1 MDNYDLS
8 NLPLLSQ
15 SADSRDYD
23 PWLTEEQN
31 RRATFSRRSTV
42 VSAPEQA
49 KRQQLPWISDEQISE
64 QKLLADFDISLSPN
78 ILDPL
83 IADELKDP
91 FAELAAYQPLS
102 FDDDTGQPLESNL
115 GLFGDI
121 NISDALLA
129 EPEGN
134 DVLEQPEQSQGKS
147 DAKGIVISESV
158 TPDTV
163 SGERQGKR
171 RLAFESVEP
180 RKVIIIGMPEPSI
193 EQSIE
198 RHFQKSL
205 RKSAR
210 LSQKKQELRS
220 TQTELLRSP
229 QGVATSSQSAAT
241 PEKSATSREDIEP
254 GTDQSLLDR
263 IKRET
268 NELIVIREG
277 ERKQFMCGYP
287 NCSYISSKLT
297 SLRKHIFNHIRIS
310 RYKCTHPECGDN
322 RYFRDAS
329 TLKRHVQS
337 HTHERSYTR
346 KNFRRQN
353 PDESLRERVKRETE
367 KWIAVGEDRQEQ
379 FMCSYPNC
387 GYVNTQIVNL
397 KTHIFNHI
405 KISRYKCT
413 YPECGDNTYFRDAT
427 ALKRHVQISHTHE
440 RPYFCE
446 ICKKRFGRSDGY
458 KRHMFLT
465 HKTAP

>member
-147 DAKGIVISESV
+147 DAKGIVIAESA

-163 SGERQGKR
+163 SGVRQGKR
-171 RLAFESVEP
+171 RLASEPVEP

-210 LSQKKQELRS
+210 LSKKSRSLEVLRPNYYDHPKEW
-220 TQTELLRSP
+220 QP
-229 QGVATSSQSAAT
+229 VV
-241 PEKSATSREDIEP
+241 
-254 GTDQSLLDR
+254 SLLLLLKSQPLLER
-263 IKRET
+263 ILNRA
-268 NELIVIREG
+268 
-277 ERKQFMCGYP
+277 
-287 NCSYISSKLT
+287 
-297 SLRKHIFNHIRIS
+297 RINL
-310 RYKCTHPECGDN
+310 Y
-322 RYFRDAS
+322 
-329 TLKRHVQS
+329 
-337 HTHERSYTR
+337 
-346 KNFRRQN
+346 
-353 PDESLRERVKRETE
+353 
-367 KWIAVGEDRQEQ
+367 WIA
-379 FMCSYPNC
+379 
-387 GYVNTQIVNL
+387 
-397 KTHIFNHI
+397 
-405 KISRYKCT
+405 
-413 YPECGDNTYFRDAT
+413 
-427 ALKRHVQISHTHE
+427 
-440 RPYFCE
+440 
-446 ICKKRFGRSDGY
+446 
-458 KRHMFLT
+458 
-465 HKTAP
+465 